1 MAEQPSEDQAQQSA
15 AQPTTTSTRRAN
27 AAQQPPNDAAAVSS
41 DASGQGDLEKAALD
55 HEKAMARTRGAP
67 EDQLQEW
74 ENNLLWVHSNR
85 KDDRV
90 VLYEVDPIHPGGQA
104 FIGGDG
110 PDHVYRTDQ
119 VEALLQSGELIEVP
133 EPELYVDDPE
143 GSGEKVRNRFYPD
156 QNYTAGGELA
166 ANMPGQ
172 PTQLGRKLNPDLWTD
187 DQLKELQR
195 RQAYMP
201 QQRPVPPGGI
211 VPPAAPVR

>member
-119 VEALLQSGELIEVP
+119 VEAL
-133 EPELYVDDPE
+133 
-143 GSGEKVRNRFYPD
+143 
-156 QNYTAGGELA
+156 
-166 ANMPGQ
+166 
-172 PTQLGRKLNPDLWTD
+172 
-187 DQLKELQR
+187 
-195 RQAYMP
+195 
-201 QQRPVPPGGI
+201 
-211 VPPAAPVR
+211 